1 MYNRNLVFAAACL
14 GMLLFGVVFLSL
26 GSVNNML
33 AERFHLDDNA
43 IGTLTALLPF
53 GILAG
58 SLIFGPIVDRFG
70 YRWMLIVCALLVMAG
85 LEGMAFAN
93 CAGLIQFFVFLIGF
107 GGGVL
112 NGATNALAADV
123 SEGERG
129 AKLSLL
135 GVFFGIGALGMPSTL
150 AALSKHFSLAA
161 IVAGIGAFVLVPVLY
176 FLVITFPPPKVGQ
189 ASRLPGGPAGKA
201 ETPQGA
207 GETPALP
214 AATSGLA
221 LLKHPIFLFAG
232 LALAIQSGMEGM
244 SNDWITR
251 YFKKVT
257 LSGQHAPEW
266 QTLLGLMAVT
276 GAMVLARIVLSSLL
290 KHIKSQIVLFA
301 SVGITVAG
309 ALLLMYAT
317 SYGMSLAAALLIG
330 AGLAAAFPVVLS
342 YIGDLYPAQSGTAF
356 STIFVIALIG
366 NMTINKSF
374 GFLAQIHGIHQYT
387 TVMLACLAASAVLL
401 VLVVRQLRK
410 TQLAEAPVSVSR
422 LGEGA
427 HPVPPHPSPL
437 PQGEGVL
444 QSASATTRTRE
455 SKPQT
460 GDGSPSPLPKGR
472 GQG

>member
-14 GMLLFGVVFLSL
+14 GMLLFGIVFLSL

-33 AERFHLDDNA
+33 AERFHLDDNG

-70 YRWMLIVCALLVMAG
+70 YKWMLIICALLVMAG

-93 CAGLIQFFVFLIGF
+93 SRGLIQFFVFLIGF

-150 AALSKHFSLAA
+150 AALSRHFSLAG
-161 IVAGIGAFVLVPVLY
+161 IVAGIGCFVLVPVLY
-176 FLVITFPPPKVGQ
+176 FLVIAFPPPKQ
-189 ASRLPGGPAGKA
+189 KAQPGS
-201 ETPQGA
+201 
-207 GETPALP
+207 
-214 AATSGLA
+214 ATSGLA
-221 LLKHPIFLFAG
+221 LLKRPIFLLAG

-244 SNDWITR
+244 SNDWMTR

-257 LSGQHAPEW
+257 LSGQHAAEW

-276 GAMVLARIVLSSLL
+276 GAMVLTRLALSGLL
-290 KHIKSQIVLFA
+290 NHIKSQIVLFT
-301 SVGITVAG
+301 SIGITAAG
-309 ALLLMYAT
+309 ALLLMYST
-317 SYGMSLAAALLIG
+317 SYGVSLAAALLIG
-330 AGLAAAFPVVLS
+330 AGLSAAFPVVLS

-356 STIFVIALIG
+356 STIFFIALIG
-366 NMTINKSF
+366 NMIINKSF
-374 GFLAQIHGIHQYT
+374 GLLAQIHGLEQYT
-387 TVMLACLAASAVLL
+387 KVMLGCLAGSALL
-401 VLVVRQLRK
+401 LFLVIRQLHTSPGK
-410 TQLAEAPVSVSR
+410 PAAAEAIPSIKPSV
-422 LGEGA
+422 
-427 HPVPPHPSPL
+427 
-437 PQGEGVL
+437 Q
-444 QSASATTRTRE
+444 
-455 SKPQT
+455 
-460 GDGSPSPLPKGR
+460 
-472 GQG
+472 

>member
-14 GMLLFGVVFLSL
+14 GMLLFGIVFLSL

-33 AERFHLDDNA
+33 AERFHLDDNG

-85 LEGMAFAN
+85 LEGMAFAGSK
-93 CAGLIQFFVFLIGF
+93 GLIQFFVFLIGF

-129 AKLSLL
+129 ARLSLL

-150 AALSKHFSLAA
+150 AALSKDFSLTA
-161 IVAGIGAFVLVPVLY
+161 IVAGIGAFVLVPVGY
-176 FLVITFPPPKVGQ
+176 FLVIAFPPPKQRAQ
-189 ASRLPGGPAGKA
+189 AAS
-201 ETPQGA
+201 
-207 GETPALP
+207 
-214 AATSGLA
+214 ATSGLA

-257 LSGQHAPEW
+257 LSGQQAEEW
-266 QTLLGLMAVT
+266 KTLLGLMAVT
-276 GAMVLARIVLSSLL
+276 GAMVFARIVLSSLL
-290 KHIKSQIVLFA
+290 KHINSRIVLFA
-301 SVGITVAG
+301 SIGITAAG

-317 SYGMSLAAALLIG
+317 SYGVSLAAALLIG

-356 STIFVIALIG
+356 STIFFIALLG

-387 TVMLACLAASAVLL
+387 KVMLGCLAASAVLL
-401 VLVVRQLRK
+401 LLVVKQLPR
-410 TQLAEAPVSVSR
+410 TIGACPAPPPLGPARVGGGGGESQAVSFIN
-422 LGEGA
+422 
-427 HPVPPHPSPL
+427 PSIH
-437 PQGEGVL
+437 
-444 QSASATTRTRE
+444 
-455 SKPQT
+455 
-460 GDGSPSPLPKGR
+460 
-472 GQG
+472 

>member
-14 GMLLFGVVFLSL
+14 GMLLFGIVFLSL

-33 AERFHLDDNA
+33 AERFHLDDNG

-85 LEGMAFAN
+85 LEGMAFASST
-93 CAGLIQFFVFLIGF
+93 GLIQFFVFLIGF

-161 IVAGIGAFVLVPVLY
+161 IVAGIGAFVVVPVIY
-176 FLVITFPPPKVGQ
+176 FLVITFPPPKQ
-189 ASRLPGGPAGKA
+189 KAQPA
-201 ETPQGA
+201 
-207 GETPALP
+207 

-221 LLKHPIFLFAG
+221 LLTHPIFLLAC
-232 LALAIQSGMEGM
+232 LALAVQSGMEGM
-244 SNDWITR
+244 SNDWMTR

-257 LSGQHAPEW
+257 LSGEHADEW
-266 QTLLGLMAVT
+266 KPLLGLMAVT
-276 GAMVLARIVLSSLL
+276 GAMVLARIVLSGLL
-290 KHIKSQIVLFA
+290 KHIKSQNVLFV
-301 SVGITVAG
+301 SIGITTAG

-317 SYGMSLAAALLIG
+317 SYGVSLAAALLIG

-356 STIFVIALIG
+356 STIFFIALIG

-374 GFLAQIHGIHQYT
+374 GFLAQNHGLEQYPK
-387 TVMLACLAASAVLL
+387 VMLGCLVASAVLL
-401 VLVVRQLRK
+401 FLVVKRLQASPGR
-410 TQLAEAPVSVSR
+410 TAAEAI
-422 LGEGA
+422 
-427 HPVPPHPSPL
+427 PS
-437 PQGEGVL
+437 
-444 QSASATTRTRE
+444 TN
-455 SKPQT
+455 
-460 GDGSPSPLPKGR
+460 PSI
-472 GQG
+472 Q

>member
-14 GMLLFGVVFLSL
+14 GMLLFGIVFLSL

-70 YRWMLIVCALLVMAG
+70 YKWMLIICALLVMAG
-85 LEGMAFAN
+85 LEGMAFASRT
-93 CAGLIQFFVFLIGF
+93 GLIQFFVFLIGF

-129 AKLSLL
+129 ARLSLL

-150 AALSKHFSLAA
+150 AALSQHFSLAA

-176 FLVITFPPPKVGQ
+176 FLLITFPPPKQKAQ
-189 ASRLPGGPAGKA
+189 AAS
-201 ETPQGA
+201 
-207 GETPALP
+207 
-214 AATSGLA
+214 ATSGLA

-257 LSGQHAPEW
+257 LSGQHAAEW

-276 GAMVLARIVLSSLL
+276 GAMVLARIVLSRLL
-290 KHIKSQIVLFA
+290 KHIKSQAVLFA
-301 SVGITVAG
+301 SIGITAAG

-317 SYGMSLAAALLIG
+317 SYGVSLAAALLIG

-356 STIFVIALIG
+356 STIFFIALIG

-374 GFLAQIHGIHQYT
+374 GALAQIHGLEQYT
-387 TVMLACLAASAVLL
+387 KVMLACLAASAVLL
-401 VLVVRQLRK
+401 FLVVKQL
-410 TQLAEAPVSVSR
+410 QASPGNPA
-422 LGEGA
+422 A
-427 HPVPPHPSPL
+427 AQAIPSH
-437 PQGEGVL
+437 
-444 QSASATTRTRE
+444 QSIN
-455 SKPQT
+455 PIIQ
-460 GDGSPSPLPKGR
+460 
-472 GQG
+472 